1 MEHARTHLG
10 TAPLSAK
17 AQVEALFDS
26 LALEYLRER
35 ERQVSFLSQRRIA
48 IDFLGGAKGRLLEV
62 GCGPAVMMPEL
73 LAMGFEAHGI
83 DVSSEMIRRARQRM
97 AGHPLEKRCS
107 FTVDDVERLHIAE
120 GSYDALLCM
129 GVLEYLPRYSRAL
142 AEMSRVLKPGG
153 IAVLALPNR
162 ASAYHVARA
171 AYVSLRAFERRL
183 RGRRN
188 PYRLAH
194 NRCVPWRFDREL
206 AAKGLRK
213 LESRACNFMF
223 FPLQELA
230 PRFGILQVGDVE
242 RHAAHMRDAISL
254 VRCHRGR
261 ADAPAGL
268 AVGPARPDLHLKC
281 AGVGH
286 ALCDSRLEA
295 HHVVGIDD
303 GADILD

>member
-1 MEHARTHLG
+1 MEHARTHVG

-107 FTVDDVERLHIAE
+107 FSVDDVERLHVAE
-120 GSYDALLCM
+120 GSYDAVLCM

-142 AEMSRVLKPGG
+142 AEISRVLRPGG

-206 AAKGLRK
+206 AAKSLRK
-213 LESRACNFMF
+213 LQSRACNFMF

-230 PRFGILQVGDVE
+230 PRL
-242 RHAAHMRDAISL
+242 
-254 VRCHRGR
+254 
-261 ADAPAGL
+261 ADAL
-268 AVGPARPDLHLKC
+268 NR
-281 AGVGH
+281 
-286 ALCDSRLEA
+286 ALLPLSGAWFAPLLGA
-295 HHVVGIDD
+295 QYVVKVQK
-303 GADILD
+303 AA

>member
-1 MEHARTHLG
+1 MEHAR

-35 ERQVSFLSQRRIA
+35 ERQVSFLSQKRIA
-48 IDFLGGAKGRLLEV
+48 IDLLGSARGRLLEV
-62 GCGPAVMMPEL
+62 GCGPAVMTPEL

-83 DVSSEMIRRARQRM
+83 DVSGEMIRRARQRM

-107 FTVDDVERLHIAE
+107 FSVDDVERLHLAE
-120 GSYDALLCM
+120 GSYDAVLCM
-129 GVLEYLPRYSRAL
+129 GVLEYLPRYSGAL
-142 AEMSRVLKPGG
+142 AEISRVLKPGG

-206 AAKGLRK
+206 AATGLRK
-213 LESRACNFMF
+213 LQSRACNFMF

-230 PRFGILQVGDVE
+230 PRVADSLNRALLPLSGARFAPLLGAQYIVKAQK
-242 RHAAHMRDAISL
+242 AA
-254 VRCHRGR
+254 
-261 ADAPAGL
+261 
-268 AVGPARPDLHLKC
+268 
-281 AGVGH
+281 
-286 ALCDSRLEA
+286 
-295 HHVVGIDD
+295 
-303 GADILD
+303 

>member
-1 MEHARTHLG
+1 MEHART
-10 TAPLSAK
+10 APLSPK
-17 AQVEALFDS
+17 ARVEALFDS

-35 ERQVSFLSQRRIA
+35 ERQVSFLSQKHIA
-48 IDFLGGAKGRLLEV
+48 IDFLGAAKGRLLEV

-83 DVSSEMIRRARQRM
+83 DVSGEMIRRARQRM

-107 FTVDDVERLHIAE
+107 FSVDDVERLHFAE
-120 GSYDALLCM
+120 GSYDAVLCM

-142 AEMSRVLKPGG
+142 VEISRVLKPGG

-171 AYVSLRAFERRL
+171 AYASLRALERRL
-183 RGRRN
+183 RGRRS

-194 NRCVPWRFDREL
+194 NRCVPWTLDREL

-213 LESRACNFMF
+213 LQSRACNFMF

-230 PRFGILQVGDVE
+230 PRI
-242 RHAAHMRDAISL
+242 
-254 VRCHRGR
+254 
-261 ADAPAGL
+261 ADAL
-268 AVGPARPDLHLKC
+268 NR
-281 AGVGH
+281 
-286 ALCDSRLEA
+286 ALLPISGTWFAPLL
-295 HHVVGIDD
+295 
-303 GADILD
+303 GAQYIVKVQKAA

>member
-1 MEHARTHLG
+1 MEYARTHER

-17 AQVEALFDS
+17 AQVETLFDS

-35 ERQVSFLSQRRIA
+35 ERQVSFVSQKRIA
-48 IDFLGGAKGRLLEV
+48 IDFLGAAKGRLLEV

-83 DVSSEMIRRARQRM
+83 DVSGEMIRRARQRM
-97 AGHPLEKRCS
+97 TGHPLEKRCS
-107 FTVDDVERLHIAE
+107 FSVDDVERLHLAE
-120 GSYDALLCM
+120 GSYDAVLCM

-142 AEMSRVLKPGG
+142 AEISRVLKSGG
-153 IAVLALPNR
+153 TAVLALPNR

-206 AAKGLRK
+206 AAAGLRK
-213 LESRACNFMF
+213 LQSRACNFMF
-223 FPLQELA
+223 FPLQEFA
-230 PRFGILQVGDVE
+230 PRVADSLNRALLPFSGAWFAPLLG
-242 RHAAHMRDAISL
+242 AAY
-254 VRCHRGR
+254 
-261 ADAPAGL
+261 
-268 AVGPARPDLHLKC
+268 
-281 AGVGH
+281 
-286 ALCDSRLEA
+286 
-295 HHVVGIDD
+295 VVMVQK
-303 GADILD
+303 AA